1 MIFSIASYWAIF
13 AGSCIDTYPLVV
25 IISIILYVFFK
36 QKWGNEIINWL
47 YVFNTIVLWVSL
59 ANLIFYAGELFIAW
73 YGQNQYE
80 WYAFSQNR
88 ANIFSP
94 YGWSYWLMMFCNV
107 VSPQMFWF
115 KKLRRNIVFT
125 FFMSIIVNIGM
136 WYERFVI
143 IVTSTYRDYLPSSW
157 STYYSPSIYE
167 IGFYLGTFGLF
178 FTCFFLFAKYFPVIA
193 VAEIKSILKTSGE
206 NYKRKVTDIE
216 KADSEKFYVEKVEH
230 AH

>member
-94 YGWSYWLMMFCNV
+94 YGWSFWLMMFCNFLL
-107 VSPQMFWF
+107 PQLFWF
-115 KKLRRNIVFT
+115 KILRRSIVFT
-125 FFMSIIVNIGM
+125 FVMAFFLGSGI
-136 WYERFVI
+136 WYERLVI
-143 IVTSTYRDYLPSSW
+143 YITSAYRDYLPSSW
-157 STYYSPSIYE
+157 STYNS
-167 IGFYLGTFGLF
+167 GFFRQMLF
-178 FTCFFLFAKYFPVIA
+178 NLVYFVI
-193 VAEIKSILKTSGE
+193 VSSFVYWLL
-206 NYKRKVTDIE
+206 YKRKKLPFPSAIL
-216 KADSEKFYVEKVEH
+216 SYFLFFISYFLFH
-230 AH
+230 CIHPFN